1 MRLNFNP
8 RIIAFSSANFAVG
21 TGAFII
27 SGILPMVAGSLNC
40 SVFEIGQTATAFS
53 IAFAIGGPLLAGPT
67 SRIDRRTLLVGGL
80 LLFTLAAVIG
90 ALAPNY
96 TVLMLSRVLG
106 GLGGSLVTPHA
117 ATAVSLLVSA
127 DRRGRA
133 IALVLL
139 GYAAST
145 VFGVPLGTIVGDAF
159 GWRAAFGVV
168 GVLGFAAAAGLWFAL
183 PAKLQAPPI
192 DRRGWG
198 EVFVHREILLALAI
212 TLFQVL
218 GQATVLTYLAVL
230 LRAGIDASGA
240 QISALL
246 MVFGGAGITGTF
258 VASRF
263 IDRLGP
269 ALVTN
274 LSIVSM
280 GAAMLAWPFGG
291 QSIIGLSG
299 IIALWGLGSFAVN
312 SAQQYR
318 LIAAAPALATAS
330 LPLNSSSSFLGQSL
344 GALLG
349 GSVVTIFSVTLLPL
363 VGAAALVV
371 ALCLSFLL
379 GKRTAA
385 AAVQPASS

>member
-1 MRLNFNP
+1 MRLNFDF
-8 RIIAFSSANFAVG
+8 RIGALSFANFAIG

-40 SVFEIGQTATAFS
+40 TVFEIGQTATAFS
-53 IAFAIGGPLLAGPT
+53 IAFALGGPLLASPT
-67 SRIDRRTLLVGGL
+67 SGIDRRKLLVGGL
-80 LLFTLAAVIG
+80 LLFTFAAVLG

-96 TVLMLSRVLG
+96 IVLMLSRVLG
-106 GLGGSLVTPHA
+106 GIAGSLVTPHA
-117 ATAVSLLVSA
+117 ATAASLLVGD

-145 VFGVPLGTIVGDAF
+145 VFGVPLGTMVGDML

-168 GVLGFAAAAGLWFAL
+168 GLLGFAAAAATWLAL
-183 PAKLQAPPI
+183 PGRLVAPSI
-192 DRRGWG
+192 DRRGWRD
-198 EVFVHREILLALAI
+198 VFMHREILLILGV

-230 LRAGIDASGA
+230 LRAEIQASGA

-246 MVFGGAGITGTF
+246 MVFGAAGITGTYI
-258 VASRF
+258 ASRL

-269 ALVTN
+269 AFVTN
-274 LSIVSM
+274 GSILLM
-280 GAAMLAWPFGG
+280 GTAMFAWSLTGG
-291 QSIIGLSG
+291 EIVTDAC
-299 IIALWGLGSFAVN
+299 IIAMWGLGSFAVN

-318 LIAAAPALATAS
+318 LIATAPALATAS

-344 GALLG
+344 GALIG
-349 GSVVTIFSVTLLPL
+349 GAVIAVSNVAMLPL
-363 VGAAALVV
+363 MGGVVMIV

-379 GKRTAA
+379 ARR
-385 AAVQPASS
+385 SSGVATLPI